1 MCKHSLVVPELI
13 IFDCD
18 GVLVDSEKLAIKID
32 QEFLLEIGIS
42 MSLEEIVKKFVGK
55 SDQYFQLEIERLV
68 GLNLAP
74 NWKSDLEDRYN
85 QVFAKE
91 LKPVNGIIEV
101 LESLEVPVCVAS
113 SGSQK
118 KIRNSLEL
126 TSLSGY
132 FGENIFSAEQVSKGK
147 PDPELFLFAAAQMEA
162 NPAKTVVVEDSNAG
176 VLAGVAAQMHV
187 FGYCGSVT
195 PKSDLL
201 ISGVTPFD
209 QMNELL
215 LAISAKNN

>member
-1 MCKHSLVVPELI
+1 MVPELI

-42 MSLEEIVKKFVGK
+42 MSLEEIVQRFVGK
-55 SDQYFQLEIERLV
+55 SDQYFQIEIERLV
-68 GLNLAP
+68 GSKLSP
-74 NWKSDLEDRYN
+74 NWKSDLENRYN
-85 QVFAKE
+85 EVFAKE

-126 TSLSGY
+126 TSLADY
-132 FGENIFSAEQVSKGK
+132 FGENIFSAQQVSKGK
-147 PDPELFLFAAAQMEA
+147 PDPELFLFAAAQMGA
-162 NPAKTVVVEDSNAG
+162 NRANTVVVEDSHAG
-176 VLAGVAAQMHV
+176 ILAGVAAQMHV

-195 PKSDLL
+195 PKSGLFAP
-201 ISGVTPFD
+201 GVTLFD

-215 LAISAKNN
+215 QAISAKAD

>member
-1 MCKHSLVVPELI
+1 MCNHSGVVPELI
-13 IFDCD
+13 VFDCD

-32 QEFLLEIGIS
+32 QEFLFKLGIS
-42 MSLEEIVKKFVGK
+42 MSLEEIVEKFVGK

-68 GLNLAP
+68 GSNLAP
-74 NWKSDLEDRYN
+74 NWKSDLENRYN
-85 QVFAKE
+85 QVFENE
-91 LKPVNGIIEV
+91 LKPVNGIVEV

-147 PDPELFLFAAAQMEA
+147 PDPELFLFAAAQMGA

-176 VLAGVAAQMHV
+176 VRAGVAAQMHV

-195 PKSDLL
+195 PKSGLFAP
-201 ISGVTPFD
+201 GVTLFD

-215 LAISAKNN
+215 QAISTKNN